1 LVVVGQMENIDRML
15 THVNLPRGSV
25 MGNCSLSQNTLE
37 EISIGHTNKAVK
49 VFKGELSDE
58 EVVSYI
64 KILNKEHEKKGLSLI
79 LEDKEGMESSSK
91 NLWIQLKEITGFQH
105 GGLSI
110 ILDRVIKMEST
121 DPVECRVKIFSMLER
136 RYKKI
141 YDYSCNEIGS
151 YHSKNI
157 GGSSQR
163 AHFFVN
169 FLRSA
174 SQSFLMRNAP
184 PISDSHSE
192 YWDYQFVVCEDLQ
205 KKSKK
210 KIEGIPLTNPR
221 AISKPVADAM
231 YEVYLQM

>member
-1 LVVVGQMENIDRML
+1 MGDKKEYITRY
-15 THVNLPRGSV
+15 HLPKGSV
-25 MGNCSLSQNTLE
+25 MGMDLHSIDLVE

-49 VFKGELSDE
+49 VFKGQLSDE

-79 LEDKEGMESSSK
+79 LEDKVGMETSSKNK
-91 NLWIQLKEITGFQH
+91 NLWIQLKEITGFQQ

-136 RYKKI
+136 RYKKM
-141 YDYSCNEIGS
+141 YEYSRNEIGS

-157 GGSSQR
+157 SGSDQR

-169 FLRSA
+169 FLKSA
-174 SQSFLMRNAP
+174 SQSFLVRNAP
-184 PISDSHSE
+184 PIYDSHSE
-192 YWDYQFVVCEDLQ
+192 YWDYRFVVCEDLQ

-210 KIEGIPLTNPR
+210 KVEGIPLTNPR

-231 YEVYLQM
+231 YEVYLEI